1 MDKATEIKR
10 LVTMRQLLDR
20 YGYDVNRPGFMR
32 CPFHSG
38 DHTASL
44 KIYQGDRGWHCFG
57 CHKGGSVIDFVME
70 HDGLKFHDACKTLDA
85 MFSLNLYRELSFSEY
100 RKAEAQKKRAEQ
112 ERKERDK
119 KETTDRFC
127 RTVLARYYRWLWLKP
142 NKTEAMKRD
151 LEYIDRIL
159 SQENRLSFDP
169 IARVNALISKHIER
183 GDSYSCI
190 REIRPDDGA
199 GACS

>member
-1 MDKATEIKR
+1 MDKATEIKQA
-10 LVTMRQLLDR
+10 VTMRQVLDR
-20 YGYDVNRPGFMR
+20 YGYDVNRAGFMR

-70 HDGLKFHDACKTLDA
+70 HDGVSFQVACKTLDA
-85 MFSLNLYRELSFSEY
+85 MFFLNLYRELSFSEY
-100 RKAEAQKKRAEQ
+100 RKAEVQRRNAEQ
-112 ERKERDK
+112 SRREREE
-119 KETTDRFC
+119 KETADRFC
-127 RTVLARYYRWLWLKP
+127 RSVLGRYFRWLWLKP
-142 NKTEAMKRD
+142 EKTEAMKHD
-151 LEYIDRIL
+151 LEYLDRIL
-159 SQENRLSFDP
+159 SQDNQLSFDP
-169 IARVNALISKHIER
+169 VARVNAMISKHIER
-183 GDSYSCI
+183 GGSYSCI

>member
-1 MDKATEIKR
+1 MDRVTEIKAR
-10 LVTMRQLLDR
+10 VSIRNLIDM
-20 YGYDVNRPGFMR
+20 YGYDVNRAGFMR

-38 DHTASL
+38 DRTASL

-70 HDGLKFHDACKTLDA
+70 HDGVSFHAACKTLDS
-85 MFSLNLYRELSFSEY
+85 MFSLGLYRELSFSEY
-100 RKAEAQKKRAEQ
+100 RKAEVQRRNVEQ
-112 ERKERDK
+112 SRREREE

-127 RTVLARYYRWLWLKP
+127 RSVLGRYFRWLWLKP
-142 NKTEAMKRD
+142 EKTEAMKHD
-151 LEYIDRIL
+151 LEYLDRIL
-159 SQENRLSFDP
+159 SQDNQLSFDP
-169 IARVNALISKHIER
+169 IARVNAMISKHIER
-183 GDSYSCI
+183 GGSYSCI

>member
-1 MDKATEIKR
+1 MDRASEIKR
-10 LVTMRQLLDR
+10 LVTMRQVLDR
-20 YGYDVNRPGFMR
+20 YGYDVNRAGFMR

-70 HDGLKFHDACKTLDA
+70 HDGVSFQAACKTLDA

-100 RKAEAQKKRAEQ
+100 RKAQRQRERAEADREKKQ
-112 ERKERDK
+112 QAEADDRHCRD
-119 KETTDRFC
+119 
-127 RTVLARYYRWLWLKP
+127 VLGRYFRWLWMKP
-142 NKTEAMKRD
+142 EKTESMNHD
-151 LEYIDRIL
+151 LEYLDRIL
-159 SQENRLSFDP
+159 SQDAPLQFDP
-169 IARVNALISKHIER
+169 IARVNAMISKHIER
-183 GDSYSCI
+183 GGSYSCI

-199 GACS
+199 GACP

>member
-1 MDKATEIKR
+1 MDRASEIKR
-10 LVTMRQLLDR
+10 LVTVRQVLDR
-20 YGYDVNRPGFMR
+20 YGYDVNRAGFMR

-70 HDGLKFHDACKTLDA
+70 HDGVSFRAACKTLDA
-85 MFSLNLYRELSFSEY
+85 MFSLGLYRELSFSEY
-100 RKAEAQKKRAEQ
+100 RKAETQRKHAEQ
-112 ERKERDK
+112 SRREREE
-119 KETTDRFC
+119 KETADRFC
-127 RTVLARYYRWLWLKP
+127 RSVLGRYFRWLWLKP
-142 NKTEAMKRD
+142 EKTEAMKHD
-151 LEYIDRIL
+151 LEYLDRIL
-159 SQENRLSFDP
+159 SQDNQLSFDP
-169 IARVNALISKHIER
+169 AARVNAMISKHIER
-183 GDSYSCI
+183 GGSYSCI